1 MGLNQTP
8 SGERVHIG
16 FFGLMNAGKSSLI
29 NALIGQELSLVS
41 PVPGTTADPVRKA
54 MELLPMGPVVLID
67 TAGIDDVGFLGEMRA
82 NRAKKALDETDI
94 AVLVTEAGRDL
105 LLAEQAL
112 VDLFRE
118 RKLPY
123 LIVKNK
129 TDLAK
134 TESSE
139 APGTISVSALTGEGI
154 QSLKEALGAFT
165 RESNEKKHKL
175 ITDLLNPGDLTVLVI
190 PIDESA
196 PKGRLILP
204 QQQVMRE
211 LLDAHLPFITCQ
223 PEELPQILQLC
234 KVQPRLIITDS
245 QKFGTVKDL
254 VPTSILL
261 TSFSILFARYKGSLS
276 MLAKGAAELKNL
288 RNGDPV
294 LISEGCTHHR
304 QCNDIG
310 SVKLPGWIERFSQ
323 AKPFFTYSSGHGFPD
338 NLKDFRMIVHCGGC
352 MLNEAEMQ
360 SRLNNA
366 AKAGV
371 PIVNYGIAIA
381 YMNGILE
388 RSLEPFPDIL
398 AEIQ

>member
-82 NRAKKALDETDI
+82 DRAKKALDETDI

-134 TESSE
+134 ASS
-139 APGTISVSALTGEGI
+139 
-154 QSLKEALGAFT
+154 
-165 RESNEKKHKL
+165 R
-175 ITDLLNPGDLTVLVI
+175 
-190 PIDESA
+190 
-196 PKGRLILP
+196 
-204 QQQVMRE
+204 
-211 LLDAHLPFITCQ
+211 
-223 PEELPQILQLC
+223 
-234 KVQPRLIITDS
+234 
-245 QKFGTVKDL
+245 
-254 VPTSILL
+254 
-261 TSFSILFARYKGSLS
+261 
-276 MLAKGAAELKNL
+276 
-288 RNGDPV
+288 
-294 LISEGCTHHR
+294 
-304 QCNDIG
+304 
-310 SVKLPGWIERFSQ
+310 
-323 AKPFFTYSSGHGFPD
+323 
-338 NLKDFRMIVHCGGC
+338 
-352 MLNEAEMQ
+352 
-360 SRLNNA
+360 
-366 AKAGV
+366 
-371 PIVNYGIAIA
+371 
-381 YMNGILE
+381 
-388 RSLEPFPDIL
+388 
-398 AEIQ
+398 